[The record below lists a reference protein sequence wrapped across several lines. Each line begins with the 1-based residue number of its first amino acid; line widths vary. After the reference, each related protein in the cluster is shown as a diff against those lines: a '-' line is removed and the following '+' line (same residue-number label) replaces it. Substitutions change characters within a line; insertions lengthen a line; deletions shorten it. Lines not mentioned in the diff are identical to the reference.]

1 MKQIRHCWLT
11 RMLCCPLRSRTGFS
25 RRLPGGIR
33 RSPKRSAA
41 SRISSFRSA
50 ARCVDASNLL
60 DRSLLQIRSVSL
72 LANERITE
80 ASKTHRV
87 IDAWRHPIRGSR
99 TRGAPGIRRRCM
111 SSTCSNVSHMSKM
124 IQVRHVPDGVHR
136 TLKARAAAAG
146 MTLSDYLRVELEQ
159 IARQA
164 EIDELLDAADA
175 EATVSPA
182 AFDRVWREVRRE
194 RDRR

>member
-1 MKQIRHCWLT
+1 
-11 RMLCCPLRSRTGFS
+11 
-25 RRLPGGIR
+25 
-33 RSPKRSAA
+33 
-41 SRISSFRSA
+41 
-50 ARCVDASNLL
+50 
-60 DRSLLQIRSVSL
+60 
-72 LANERITE
+72 
-80 ASKTHRV
+80 
-87 IDAWRHPIRGSR
+87 
-99 TRGAPGIRRRCM
+99 
-111 SSTCSNVSHMSKM
+111 MSKM

>member
-1 MKQIRHCWLT
+1 
-11 RMLCCPLRSRTGFS
+11 
-25 RRLPGGIR
+25 
-33 RSPKRSAA
+33 
-41 SRISSFRSA
+41 
-50 ARCVDASNLL
+50 
-60 DRSLLQIRSVSL
+60 
-72 LANERITE
+72 
-80 ASKTHRV
+80 
-87 IDAWRHPIRGSR
+87 
-99 TRGAPGIRRRCM
+99 
-111 SSTCSNVSHMSKM
+111 MSKM

-182 AFDRVWREVRRE
+182 AFERAWREERHE